1 MSDNQARAFDF
12 EYFETG
18 FSAAPQRK
26 NEEKAAPG
34 IKKVAPR
41 TKEDLRKQE
50 IQGLKKSLRVF
61 AVVMTLF
68 MIISMQ
74 IVAGAKSYS
83 LDRQI
88 QEVEALLA
96 VEEAENIRLSS
107 TLNGITGIAVIDTYA
122 TEILGMT
129 KVENYQIQC
138 IDLSVGDTVL
148 YTSSLFKGQN
158 K

>member
-1 MSDNQARAFDF
+1 MADNQARAFDF

-26 NEEKAAPG
+26 SEEKVKPD

-50 IQGLKKSLRVF
+50 VQGLKKSLRVF
-61 AVVMTLF
+61 AVVMAMF
-68 MIISMQ
+68 VIISMQ

-88 QEVEALLA
+88 QQAEELLA
-96 VEEAENIRLSS
+96 VEQAENIRLSS

-122 TEILGMT
+122 TEVLGMT

-148 YTSSLFKGQN
+148 YTSSLFKGQ
-158 K
+158 

>member
-1 MSDNQARAFDF
+1 MSDNQARSFDF

-26 NEEKAAPG
+26 GEEKTKPD

-41 TKEDLRKQE
+41 TKEDLRVQE
-50 IQGLKKSLRVF
+50 VQGLKKSLRVF
-61 AVVMTLF
+61 AVVMAMF
-68 MIISMQ
+68 VIISMQ

-88 QEVEALLA
+88 QALEQSLA
-96 VEEAENIRLSS
+96 VEQAENIRLSS
-107 TLNGITGIAVIDTYA
+107 TLNGITGISVIDTYA
-122 TEILGMT
+122 TEVLGMT

-138 IDLSVGDTVL
+138 IDLSAGDTVL
-148 YTSSLFKGQN
+148 YTSSLFRAN